1 MKTIAVIMII
11 LTSCIL
17 SGIGTQNGIAGE
29 HYQPPIIGH
38 EYTMTVGPGSVYSIY
53 YLMVYKG
60 ENITINVTDFFNGGP
75 LPTDNN
81 YVIQI
86 GAFYTSSSPPNG
98 NCATYS
104 QEASVW
110 VIAAFDQLAN
120 VYIALND
127 NGGLATSFNYV
138 INVTPTLP
146 DPIKGFQDQIN
157 ELTNNY
163 TEMQNQIQN
172 LTEQVDRL
180 NSTISSM
187 NDTQMQI
194 LENVTDLWMQYD
206 HIHELVHEL
215 QEAVDKINL
224 TPFENLSQN
233 ITWLEENISKNMAD
247 IEDILNQ
254 IDDLSKDKVK
264 LKEVQDQLNDTLKD
278 IAAINGNITQIKN
291 TMPDEYNDVVLK
303 NKINLLETNNTALKS
318 QNTQQSSDI
327 TQLKGDNVKL
337 NGKNKEMSDN
347 INALQQSNNWMMI
360 LLGIM
365 IIVQLIGL
373 ALIFSRRSK
382 PQKDDE
388 AELPD
393 EKRSEEE

>member
-1 MKTIAVIMII
+1 MII

-17 SGIGTQNGIAGE
+17 SGIGTQNGIAGDA
-29 HYQPPIIGH
+29 YQPPIIGQ
-38 EYTMTVGPGSVYSIY
+38 EYTLTVGPGSVYMMY
-53 YLMVYKG
+53 YYHARIG

-81 YVIQI
+81 YDIQI
-86 GAFYTSSSPPNG
+86 GVYYASSSSGNG
-98 NCATYS
+98 NCHSYAL
-104 QEASVW
+104 ECRVWAVAS
-110 VIAAFDQLAN
+110 FDQL
-120 VYIALND
+120 VSIYIGLND
-127 NGGLATSFNYV
+127 NGGLATSLHYV

-180 NSTISSM
+180 NSTISSL

-206 HIHELVHEL
+206 HIHELAHEL
-215 QEAVDKINL
+215 QEAVDNINL

-233 ITWLEENISKNMAD
+233 ITRLEKNITKNMAD

-254 IDDLSKDKVK
+254 IDDLSEDKVK
-264 LKEVQDQLNDTLKD
+264 LKAVQDQLNDTLKD

-303 NKINLLETNNTALKS
+303 NKINQLETNNTALKS
-318 QNTQQSSDI
+318 QNTQQSTDI
-327 TQLKGDNVKL
+327 TLLKGDNAKL

-347 INALQQSNNWMMI
+347 INALQQNNNWMMI

-393 EKRSEEE
+393 EKKSEEE